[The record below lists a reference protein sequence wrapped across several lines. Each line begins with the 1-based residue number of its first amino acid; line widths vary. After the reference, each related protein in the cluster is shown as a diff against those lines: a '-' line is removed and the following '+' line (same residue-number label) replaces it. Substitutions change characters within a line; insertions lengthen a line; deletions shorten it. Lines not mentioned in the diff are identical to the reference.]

1 MDQASFS
8 LPIFSLLSLSSR
20 FWLRWRVKE
29 FRHRSFFQIIVA
41 TVPESKLTSFV
52 VDTRCPAFIILSARC
67 LFVGICYFHFWHT
80 FEDIWC
86 ACIESLQ
93 KRKRANEWIVEG
105 CLEISDIQL
114 NRYCSINTKLWSK
127 SSALLW
133 WIMFQLTFPHFS
145 SKSAHVGDLIRTK
158 SGKVFLA
165 LSSKKDATEGGD
177 YSLKDDEIK
186 VTWNRKA
193 VLFCFVLFCNE
204 YWST

>member
-93 KRKRANEWIVEG
+93 KRKSANEWIVEG
-105 CLEISDIQL
+105 CLEISDIKL
-114 NRYCSINTKLWSK
+114 NRYCSINTKMWSD
-127 SSALLW
+127 ATCLLW
-133 WIMFQLTFPHFS
+133 WIMLHLTSSYFS
-145 SKSAHVGDLIRTK
+145 YKFTAPQNLEVAKSLEEKGPALEIQIMTRWRWRVKTRSTK
-158 SGKVFLA
+158 S
-165 LSSKKDATEGGD
+165 
-177 YSLKDDEIK
+177 
-186 VTWNRKA
+186 
-193 VLFCFVLFCNE
+193 
-204 YWST
+204 

>member
-1 MDQASFS
+1 MTFQKLGFLPKGRFLKYPCLQEIMDKASFS

-20 FWLRWRVKE
+20 FWLRWRGKE

-93 KRKRANEWIVEG
+93 KRKSANEWIVEG
-105 CLEISDIQL
+105 CLEISDIKL
-114 NRYCSINTKLWSK
+114 NRYCSINTKLWSE
-127 SSALLW
+127 SSAL
-133 WIMFQLTFPHFS
+133 S
-145 SKSAHVGDLIRTK
+145 
-158 SGKVFLA
+158 
-165 LSSKKDATEGGD
+165 
-177 YSLKDDEIK
+177 DE
-186 VTWNRKA
+186 
-193 VLFCFVLFCNE
+193 
-204 YWST
+204 